1 MVLKSDNEPA
11 IQALVEGVRI
21 KRGER
26 TMVEKSP
33 KYSHQSNGAAE
44 NAVRRIESLTR
55 IYVCVLQEKIGYKV
69 DSKSIILPWLV
80 RHAAYVLNRYIK
92 RDDGRS
98 AWARLRGKEC
108 DSPLAQIGETVD
120 FKIVRGEMAKL
131 EPRWA
136 VGTFLGRTDE
146 SDEVIVG
153 TAAGIEFA
161 RSFRRRAAN
170 KQWERDAFTTL
181 IGVPWNPRGLVVEA
195 PVASNR
201 RRYITKALIHQY
213 GETPGCAAC
222 LGTASQHTAK
232 CRDRFEQLTNPSVT
246 DEVPAVSSSAEEIQR
261 PDSGAAPV
269 QNQQQTTE
277 HSTELPVQQAT
288 GMKRGMEDRSAPPSA
303 KRSHT
308 PPPALSQISPQPDIQ
323 MSEEQTPDSAME
335 INALC
340 EEQINPPDLEAFFDK
355 AGEFYDHY
363 TGEIL
368 DRDATIAGIRAELAQ
383 MQEFGVFEWKRS
395 SEKPVGEKVISSK
408 MFHKAKGDE
417 VRSRIV
423 ARQCADGVFAPE
435 HHAGTP
441 PTWALKLVLSR
452 MVSMSRTRQFASHD
466 VSVAFFHAWLEQSVW
481 VRHPKELRLVT
492 IVSGT
497 W

>member
-1 MVLKSDNEPA
+1 M
-11 IQALVEGVRI
+11 
-21 KRGER
+21 
-26 TMVEKSP
+26 
-33 KYSHQSNGAAE
+33 
-44 NAVRRIESLTR
+44 
-55 IYVCVLQEKIGYKV
+55 
-69 DSKSIILPWLV
+69 
-80 RHAAYVLNRYIK
+80 
-92 RDDGRS
+92 
-98 AWARLRGKEC
+98 
-108 DSPLAQIGETVD
+108 
-120 FKIVRGEMAKL
+120 
-131 EPRWA
+131 
-136 VGTFLGRTDE
+136 GTFLGRTDE
-146 SDEVIVG
+146 SGEVIVE
-153 TAAGIEFA
+153 TAAEIEFA

-170 KQWERDAFTTL
+170 KQWERDAFTTF
-181 IGVPWNPRGLVVEA
+181 IGVRWNPRGLVVEA

-201 RRYITKALIHQY
+201 RRKIRKALIHQC

-222 LGTASQHTAK
+222 QGTASQHTAK
-232 CRDRFEQLTNPSVT
+232 CRDRLEQLTNPSVT
-246 DEVPAVSSSAEEIQR
+246 DEVPAVSRSAEEIQR
-261 PDSGAAPV
+261 PDSGAAPL

-308 PPPALSQISPQPDIQ
+308 PPPSLSQISPQPDIQ

-368 DRDATIAGIRAELAQ
+368 VRDATIAGIRAELAQ

-423 ARQCADGVFAPE
+423 ARQYADGVFAPE

-452 MVSMSRTRQFASHD
+452 MVSKSRTRQFASHD

-481 VRHPKELRLVT
+481 VRHPKELRLDDDCLWHVVKALYGMRESSRAFQDVVCNMYLGYEWT
-492 IVSGT
+492 LLQTVPCLAYSSKLDILSGWHGDDFYT
-497 W
+497 AGELEALDEVDTMILGTFKAKVPPRLGRYDLEA